1 MCLPWRDTTSKNS
14 ISTWRTYLPEI
25 CMTARNA
32 LFCNKLRDGA
42 CWMAKHILE
51 APDYDNYYET
61 KTLAGIQMEK
71 KTHVAKNLIAH
82 EVHKCNESEWTRRRH
97 GFTNWSFVVAFS
109 LVLSGPTVT
118 FHPIVNTWFRRYIN
132 FCYIYEQ
139 REVSGKSLRI
149 LSLFT
154 FAMKPSTMLPFWLSR
169 SCLSPAT
176 SSSPLKLN
184 GRQCWELNPPQRFG
198 DAYVIATRKG
208 SSESNGYVREGTD
221 SNDEGSGKEEAAAM
235 SGRESGNC
243 GKENL

>member
-1 MCLPWRDTTSKNS
+1 MK
-14 ISTWRTYLPEI
+14 
-25 CMTARNA
+25 
-32 LFCNKLRDGA
+32 
-42 CWMAKHILE
+42 
-51 APDYDNYYET
+51 
-61 KTLAGIQMEK
+61 
-71 KTHVAKNLIAH
+71 V
-82 EVHKCNESEWTRRRH
+82 NEH
-97 GFTNWSFVVAFS
+97 DDVS

-221 SNDEGSGKEEAAAM
+221 SNGWRQRKRRSSGDERTREWKLWEGKSLEKNKCDTQFERILTATV
-235 SGRESGNC
+235 C
-243 GKENL
+243 CI